1 MLNYFKSF
9 KALDT
14 WIFFPVS
21 AIARLLPKSK
31 RTDDVDPK
39 WAHRLNKVNDD
50 ENWGI
55 CLVTDTLINRE
66 F

>member
-21 AIARLLPKSK
+21 AIARLSPKSK
-31 RTDDVDPK
+31 RPDNVDPK
-39 WAHRLNKVNDD
+39 WVYRLNKVYDD
-50 ENWGI
+50 ENWRI

-66 F
+66 L

>member
-1 MLNYFKSF
+1 MLTDFKSF

-14 WIFFPVS
+14 WILFPVS

-31 RTDDVDPK
+31 RPDDVNPK
-39 WAHRLNKVNDD
+39 WAYRLNKAYDD
-50 ENWGI
+50 ENWRI
-55 CLVTDTLINRE
+55 CLVADTLINTE